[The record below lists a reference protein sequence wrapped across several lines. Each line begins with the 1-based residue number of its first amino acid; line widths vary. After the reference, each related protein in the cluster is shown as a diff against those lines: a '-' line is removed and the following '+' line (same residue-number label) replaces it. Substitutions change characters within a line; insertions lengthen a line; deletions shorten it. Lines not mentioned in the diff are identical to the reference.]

1 MRQIKNLPLMTKSQ
15 ILVLI
20 QFSVILL
27 YAVSGPLIAKN
38 IWLEATELIGL
49 ALAVWAIFIM
59 NPIRISI
66 FPEPREDGELIETG
80 PYAFIRHPMYTS
92 ILIVAAV
99 LTLDRMDIMSVA
111 LFLILVIN
119 QVVKLK
125 FEEKLL
131 IQKYAGYSEY
141 MKRTKALVP
150 FIF

>member
-1 MRQIKNLPLMTKSQ
+1 
-15 ILVLI
+15 
-20 QFSVILL
+20 
-27 YAVSGPLIAKN
+27 
-38 IWLEATELIGL
+38 
-49 ALAVWAIFIM
+49 
-59 NPIRISI
+59 
-66 FPEPREDGELIETG
+66 
-80 PYAFIRHPMYTS
+80 
-92 ILIVAAV
+92 
-99 LTLDRMDIMSVA
+99 MSVA